1 MTHQVVAG
9 SGASKSSSSDAP
21 MIDSHCIAWYGRSAC
36 CQLEAEEFTCKS
48 AAAVLARCAEH
59 LCQLQA
65 QEPSLNNTQQQRS
78 ARFSSTGGSGLFRA
92 ASLLGGIGS
101 SSGSVKSESG
111 SVGQQRGFRSDAP
124 KGSGSVRGA
133 SQEKA
138 AGGPLLQH
146 AYLTNGFPDSY
157 SRSACPS
164 EAGPW
169 LAS

>member
-1 MTHQVVAG
+1 
-9 SGASKSSSSDAP
+9 
-21 MIDSHCIAWYGRSAC
+21 MIDRHCIAGYGISAC
-36 CQLEAEEFTCKS
+36 CQLEAEDPTCKF

-78 ARFSSTGGSGLFRA
+78 ARFSNAGGSGLFRA
-92 ASLLGGIGS
+92 ASLLGAIGS
-101 SSGSVKSESG
+101 SSGSVNSRSG
-111 SVGQQRGFRSDAP
+111 SVGQQRGSRSDAP
-124 KGSGSVRGA
+124 QGSGSVRGA

-146 AYLTNGFPDSY
+146 AYWTNGFPDSC
-157 SRSACPS
+157 SRSVCPS

-169 LAS
+169 VAS